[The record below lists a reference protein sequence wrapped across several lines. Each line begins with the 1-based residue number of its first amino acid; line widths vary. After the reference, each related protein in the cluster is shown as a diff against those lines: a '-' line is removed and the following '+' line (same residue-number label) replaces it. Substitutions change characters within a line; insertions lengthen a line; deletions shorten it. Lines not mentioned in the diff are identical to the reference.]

1 MVGSSHCGAMGMAA
15 SWELL
20 RHRFDARHS
29 GLGIWCGHSCGLGH
43 SYDLRLLAWELHMP
57 WGGQKCVYVCIHI
70 HTHTYIHI

>member
-20 RHRFDARHS
+20 KHRFDARHS

-43 SYDLRLLAWELHMP
+43 SYDLRLLA
-57 WGGQKCVYVCIHI
+57 
-70 HTHTYIHI
+70 